1 MIIRSILILTMLA
14 LVLGGVGAAVV
25 QAQTTDLDP
34 ATQSVK
40 VDPSDARHDD
50 IKPDLEA
57 VEVKADD
64 GPDKRDS
71 NAHHGHHHHA
81 RHHHHHHHTC
91 VT

>member
-34 ATQSVK
+34 
-40 VDPSDARHDD
+40 SDGRNDD
-50 IKPDLEA
+50 IKPDLEV
-57 VEVKADD
+57 VEAGEKD
-64 GPDKRDS
+64 GPNKRDS
-71 NAHHGHHHHA
+71 NAHHGHHHHHN
-81 RHHHHHHHTC
+81 HHHHHHHTC

>member
-34 ATQSVK
+34 ATKSVK
-40 VDPSDARHDD
+40 LDPSDARHDD

-57 VEVKADD
+57 VEVNADD

-81 RHHHHHHHTC
+81 RHHHHHHTC

>member
-34 ATQSVK
+34 ATESVK
-40 VDPSDARHDD
+40 LDPSDARHDD

-57 VEVKADD
+57 VEVSDD

-71 NAHHGHHHHA
+71 DAHHGHHHHA
-81 RHHHHHHHTC
+81 PHHHHHHTC

>member
-34 ATQSVK
+34 ATESVK
-40 VDPSDARHDD
+40 LDPADARHDD
-50 IKPDLEA
+50 IKPDLEP
-57 VEVKADD
+57 VEVNADD

-71 NAHHGHHHHA
+71 NAHHGHHHHP
-81 RHHHHHHHTC
+81 RHHHHHHTC